1 MHVLARPVHRAH
13 RDADEAQRARRAF
26 SERSDHLAVL
36 RAYQEWRAIIAEEGM
51 DSACRWARDNFLSVQ
66 GLQTLTSLRA
76 QLLNELTRTGL
87 VAVSDLGYGG
97 GRNRELKA
105 DAEVN
110 QHSSNEPLIVAVL
123 LTGLPGN
130 LASRRAQAHFGVMRT
145 RVGDNAGLHPGCVAR
160 ARGPP
165 RARGVLPQWFLYKG
179 WCFPLRFLRTAPR

>member
-1 MHVLARPVHRAH
+1 
-13 RDADEAQRARRAF
+13 
-26 SERSDHLAVL
+26 
-36 RAYQEWRAIIAEEGM
+36 M

-145 RVGDNAGLHPGCVAR
+145 RVEDNAGLHPGCVAF
-160 ARGPP
+160 ARRRRNAEASG
-165 RARGVLPQWFLYKG
+165 RLCRSGSCTKR
-179 WCFPLRFLRTAPR
+179 WCFPLRCSCGTAPR